1 MTHSARLVEPMLPA
15 LVCLGVGLGG
25 LVAVPAAAQLRADQ
39 GGGRALDANPGV
51 NSAGVNRVE
60 NQVDYAARNDLITG
74 NVAGGFGF
82 QGSIGYTA
90 PGAFRGELG
99 SDSLF
104 RFRADSLGSA
114 PALAPLPSGSFNQPT
129 GGNVVVYNN
138 FTAVPN
144 GRVTNSPTRFAPEGG
159 AFRVNR
165 DVNDVNP
172 YQVTLDASPGVALQS
187 RAGSGPDTAAPTNA
201 ELPVAPGAADPA
213 AGQPRVTPPT
223 RRTTPAPDARPESNL
238 NLDPAT
244 GRPAPDPAAPGVDG
258 DAASLSTYRAPASAT
273 RRSGDLL
280 LQGPA
285 DNPGLDTRG
294 REFAD
299 ASGRL
304 KPTLTLGQLSSNLAT
319 TNPDTLNQRIARIQ
333 GQIFGDARPGSP
345 ATGGM
350 MPGQPAPDTPGRN
363 ANAAPAPGSDN
374 PDQPENAYTRLLDEI
389 RQQARDTTRANADTD
404 ALGNPDLRPE
414 WMKAMDEPD
423 EDKVRR
429 AEETLDETLARIR
442 REILAERDQRE
453 AEAAAEAQGT
463 TPDQEAAR
471 QEANASFDQLMDDLS
486 YNVRLETM
494 VAQRENRRDQLFA
507 EAEQQ
512 MAAGKFLNAERT
524 YRQLRFEAPDNPLGL
539 AGLIHAQLG
548 AGMIRSAA
556 FNLRALFEEHP
567 ELIATRYGPDLL
579 PPADRLEWLQSELQR
594 MIDTEASS
602 LEPGLM
608 LAYLGY
614 QVESRQLVRYG
625 LAIAEEAAVQDRLTP
640 ILRRIWLEGGSAEPT
655 ETTPTP

>member
-1 MTHSARLVEPMLPA
+1 MNGYPLS
-15 LVCLGVGLGG
+15 
-25 LVAVPAAAQLRADQ
+25 LVASLAAVGALSLAVDAGAQMRADQ

-51 NSAGVNRVE
+51 NSAGLNRIE

-82 QGSIGYTA
+82 QGSIGYGA
-90 PGAFRGELG
+90 PGAFRGTLG

-104 RFRADSLGSA
+104 RFRADSLPSA
-114 PALAPLPSGSFNQPT
+114 PALAPLPTGSTNRPA
-129 GGNVVVYNN
+129 GGNVVVYND

-144 GRVTNSPTRFAPEGG
+144 GRLTNTPTRFAPEGG

-165 DVNDVNP
+165 DVNDANP
-172 YQVTLDASPGVALQS
+172 NQITLEANPGIALQS
-187 RAGSGPDTAAPTNA
+187 RPGDIDPANTPAPPTAPGLAGNAATTNLNPAPPRRGPSAPTDRPGSNLPTPTNLPDATRPGPAGPASGQDAPTN
-201 ELPVAPGAADPA
+201 D
-213 AGQPRVTPPT
+213 R
-223 RRTTPAPDARPESNL
+223 
-238 NLDPAT
+238 
-244 GRPAPDPAAPGVDG
+244 RPASTTRPA
-258 DAASLSTYRAPASAT
+258 
-273 RRSGDLL
+273 GDLL
-280 LQGPA
+280 YQGPA
-285 DNPGLDTRG
+285 DNPGLQQRRD
-294 REFAD
+294 FAD
-299 ASGRL
+299 ASGRV
-304 KPTLTLGQLSSNLAT
+304 KPTLALGQLSSNLAT

-333 GQIFGDARPGSP
+333 NQIFGNDP
-345 ATGGM
+345 AGNAAPPSGM
-350 MPGQPAPDTPGRN
+350 MPGSAPPPPDTPGRN
-363 ANAAPAPGSDN
+363 PNATPDPDRPATTD
-374 PDQPENAYTRLLDEI
+374 NAYTRLLDEI
-389 RQQARDTTRANADTD
+389 RQQAEASTNRDSVT
-404 ALGNPDLRPE
+404 GNPDLRPE

-423 EDKVRR
+423 EETVRR
-429 AEETLDETLARIR
+429 AEESLDETLARIR
-442 REILAERDQRE
+442 REILADRDRRE
-453 AEAAAEAQGT
+453 AEAAAEAAGT

-471 QEANASFDQLMDDLS
+471 QEANESFDQLMDDLS

-524 YRQLRFEAPDNPLGL
+524 YRQLRFEAPDNPLGQ

-579 PPADRLEWLQSELQR
+579 PPADRLEWLQNELQR
-594 MIDTEASS
+594 MIDSEASS

-640 ILRRIWLEGGSAEPT
+640 ILRRIWLEGGSNEPAADN
-655 ETTPTP
+655 

>member
-114 PALAPLPSGSFNQPT
+114 PALAPLPSGSLNQPT

-165 DVNDVNP
+165 DVNDANP

-244 GRPAPDPAAPGVDG
+244 GRPAPNPAAPGVDG

-285 DNPGLDTRG
+285 DNPGLDSRG

-299 ASGRL
+299 ATGRL

-333 GQIFGDARPGSP
+333 NQIFGNDP
-345 ATGGM
+345 AGNAAPPSGM
-350 MPGQPAPDTPGRN
+350 MPGSAPPPSDTPGRN
-363 ANAAPAPGSDN
+363 PNATPDPDRPATTD
-374 PDQPENAYTRLLDEI
+374 NAYTRLLDEI
-389 RQQARDTTRANADTD
+389 RQQAEASTNRDSVT
-404 ALGNPDLRPE
+404 GNPDLRPE

-423 EDKVRR
+423 EETVRR
-429 AEETLDETLARIR
+429 AEESLDETLARIR
-442 REILAERDQRE
+442 REILADRDRRE
-453 AEAAAEAQGT
+453 AEAAAEAAGT

-471 QEANASFDQLMDDLS
+471 QEANESFDQLMDDLS

-524 YRQLRFEAPDNPLGL
+524 YRQLRFEAPDNPLGQ

-579 PPADRLEWLQSELQR
+579 PPADRLEWLQNELQR
-594 MIDTEASS
+594 MIDSEASS

-640 ILRRIWLEGGSAEPT
+640 ILRRIWLEGGSNEPAADN
-655 ETTPTP
+655 